1 MLEDRHTGCLVPA
14 EDLSA
19 LTAALEGLIS
29 DTETRRRWGA
39 AAREVI
45 VSKYAINVVAPAWLA
60 EYRAL
65 AGRP

>member
-1 MLEDRHTGCLVPA
+1 VPA
-14 EDLSA
+14 EDRSA
-19 LTAALEGLIS
+19 LTAALERLIS
-29 DTETRRRWGA
+29 DGEERRRWGA

-65 AGRP
+65 AGQA